1 MPTHFKGTETEV
13 RALNALINLARAL
26 DSLSA
31 QLGVELGQAGLTP
44 PQFGVLET
52 IHHLGPL
59 CQRELGR
66 KLLRSGGNITVVVTN
81 LEKRRLVR
89 RERLAADRRMIRVH
103 LTQRGRELIERLFP
117 KHVASLV
124 KQFSVLEPEE
134 QETLRRLCRK
144 LGIGVQR
151 DCSTEERTTKNK
163 ENGERHE
170 EVRAQQN
177 F

>member
-1 MPTHFKGTETEV
+1 MPTHYKGTESEV

-26 DSLSA
+26 DSLGA
-31 QLGVELGQAGLTP
+31 RLGVELEQAGLTP

-81 LEKRRLVR
+81 LEKRGLVR
-89 RERLAADRRMIRVH
+89 RERLAADRRMILVH
-103 LTQRGRELIERLFP
+103 LTERGRELIGQLFP
-117 KHVASLV
+117 KHVANLV
-124 KQFSVLEPEE
+124 KQFSVLEPQE

-144 LGIGVQR
+144 LGIGVSR
-151 DCSTEERTTKNK
+151 VCRIEKTTTKSREKND
-163 ENGERHE
+163 GHE
-170 EVRAQQN
+170 EVQAERN